1 MEKEKQE
8 GERGEKMKLNI
19 VTDIPFVQSI
29 FLAHRN
35 KQDKSS

>member
-19 VTDIPFVQSI
+19 VMDILFVQSI
-29 FLAHRN
+29 FFVYRN